1 MSKPGAARSRTS
13 PTAWI
18 CSFACALAACIS
30 PTLPPDDPPAPD
42 TVVLGS
48 GTALLSG
55 HVGEGPA
62 FVFVQN
68 RATDLVFGQRTP
80 TGAYSFE
87 VQTGPCDVLRLWYNA
102 GLFQST
108 SVLFVPAE
116 LAGQPELCRE
126 STAEPQRGEEDAG
139 DSD

>member
-1 MSKPGAARSRTS
+1 MSKPGAALTCIS
-13 PTAWI
+13 PRAWVL
-18 CSFACALAACIS
+18 SLVCALAACIS

-42 TVVLGS
+42 TVVLGA

-62 FVFVQN
+62 FVFAQN
-68 RATDLVFGQRTP
+68 RVTDLVFGQRTP

-87 VQTGPCDVLRLWYNA
+87 VQTGPCDQLRLWYSA
-102 GLFQST
+102 GVFQST

-126 STAEPQRGEEDAG
+126 STADPQGREEDAG
-139 DSD
+139 DAD

>member
-1 MSKPGAARSRTS
+1 LGLV
-13 PTAWI
+13 
-18 CSFACALAACIS
+18 CALAGCLS

-42 TVVLGS
+42 TAVLGT

-68 RATDLVFGQRTP
+68 RVTDLVFGQRTP

-87 VQTGPCDVLRLWYNA
+87 VQTGPCDELRLWYSA
-102 GLFQST
+102 GVFQST
-108 SVLFVPAE
+108 SVLFVAAE
-116 LAGQPELCRE
+116 VAGQPELCRE
-126 STAEPQRGEEDAG
+126 SAAQPQRREADAG
-139 DSD
+139 EAD